1 MSSKQEVDEL
11 KSSYWMPVTHD
22 NYTQSQLEEMVRTNE
37 IKKLDLPQISQ
48 KNLLHRKATL
58 DDFKA
63 SIDKPTVLPP
73 FIELYVKF
81 QQKYGH

>member
-1 MSSKQEVDEL
+1 ML
-11 KSSYWMPVTHD
+11 KKS
-22 NYTQSQLEEMVRTNE
+22 E
-37 IKKLDLPQISQ
+37 IKRLDLPQISQ

-63 SIDKPTVLPP
+63 CVDKPTVLPP

-81 QQKYGH
+81 